1 MSPFTLLDPAVRL
14 ADAIVVAVSHILT
27 WPGGGASV
35 VAGVV
40 IVTVLARA
48 ALLPLA
54 VRALRA
60 ERARAALRPELARV
74 RERWGADRARLAE
87 ETAQVYR
94 RAGVSPVAG
103 LGPAL
108 AQLPVLATLYRVVV
122 VPTVG
127 GHANAVVS
135 ASVLGG
141 PLSAHWLV
149 LLAAAGPASA
159 AGAGFA
165 VVLVLLLA
173 TAWVSGSQ
181 AAARAAQPGS
191 TGSTASARISRLL
204 PFATV
209 AFAVLSPVGVGF
221 YLVVS
226 TAWTAAERAVLP
238 RLA

>member
-14 ADAIVVAVSHILT
+14 ADSIVVAVSHLLP

-40 IVTVLARA
+40 VMTLLARA

-54 VRALRA
+54 LRAQRA
-60 ERARAALRPELARV
+60 ERARTALRPELALL
-74 RERWGADRARLAE
+74 RERFGADRARLAA

-94 RAGVSPVAG
+94 RAGLSPAAG

-122 VPTVG
+122 APTVG
-127 GHANAVVS
+127 GHANVVLS

-159 AGAGFA
+159 AGAGFV
-165 VVLVLLLA
+165 VVLALLMA
-173 TAWVSGSQ
+173 TAWVSGRL
-181 AAARAAQPGS
+181 AAARAVAAGTPSSG
-191 TGSTASARISRLL
+191 AAARLTRLV
-204 PFATV
+204 PYATV
-209 AFAVLSPVGVGF
+209 GFAVLSPVGVGF

-226 TAWTAAERAVLP
+226 TAWTAAERALLP